1 MNLLQTL
8 IGAGLRPHVRRK
20 ARGKSLTEVRAGLE
34 SSLSAVLLPRIER
47 VEDTAANRETL
58 NHWLG
63 IERWSL
69 ARVRVALGEP
79 FVEGS
84 YHAYRLSEGAS
95 WSELKAGFL
104 AARASTVAL
113 AVNLERSGFDPERTV
128 RHNHLG
134 PLTVIEWF
142 TYIDD
147 HSRREVIRL
156 R

>member
-104 AARASTVAL
+104 AARASTVA
-113 AVNLERSGFDPERTV
+113 SGREPRT
-128 RHNHLG
+128 
-134 PLTVIEWF
+134 E
-142 TYIDD
+142 
-147 HSRREVIRL
+147 RL
-156 R
+156 RPGTNRAPQPPWAAHGDRVVHLHRRSQP